1 MNIALPAYVLTFST
15 GQFCMD
21 VTAMPINIHIL
32 INSSSLREFQMQT
45 IWPVIQGTLF
55 LLFYS
60 VYFPAPEAHAA
71 PPVPVI
77 IQKIETGRIVDRV
90 EALGTLRANEKVEI
104 TATVTDTIT
113 AIHFEDGQRVNKGD
127 ILIEMTSEEEHALLE
142 EEKSTHAE
150 AKKQYDRWEQMINA
164 GATSKAQFDERRR
177 DLNTAQARLRAIE
190 SRLQDRLII
199 APFSGVVGL
208 RNVSVGALI
217 EPGDLI
223 TTLDDDSV
231 MKLDFSV
238 PAIHLAAIH
247 QGLAI
252 EARSPAYAGRIFTG
266 RVDSIGSRI
275 DPATRAIVVRAILEN
290 SEKLLKP
297 GLLMNVTLQK
307 NPRDALIMP
316 EEALIPSG
324 RTNYV
329 FVVQPDA
336 SPPVAKR
343 REVQIGTRRI
353 GEVEIVSGVEA
364 GEFVVIHGT
373 QRVRPGQPVD
383 IIATAED
390 NEPLTEL
397 LSRKRG
403 DSLP

>member
-1 MNIALPAYVLTFST
+1 
-15 GQFCMD
+15 
-21 VTAMPINIHIL
+21 
-32 INSSSLREFQMQT
+32 
-45 IWPVIQGTLF
+45 
-55 LLFYS
+55 
-60 VYFPAPEAHAA
+60 
-71 PPVPVI
+71 
-77 IQKIETGRIVDRV
+77 
-90 EALGTLRANEKVEI
+90 
-104 TATVTDTIT
+104 
-113 AIHFEDGQRVNKGD
+113 
-127 ILIEMTSEEEHALLE
+127 
-142 EEKSTHAE
+142 
-150 AKKQYDRWEQMINA
+150 
-164 GATSKAQFDERRR
+164 
-177 DLNTAQARLRAIE
+177 
-190 SRLQDRLII
+190 
-199 APFSGVVGL
+199 
-208 RNVSVGALI
+208 VGALI

-223 TTLDDDSV
+223 TTLDDDRV
-231 MKLDFSV
+231 MKLDFTV
-238 PAIHLAAIH
+238 PAIHLAALR

-252 EARSPAYAGRIFTG
+252 EARSPSYDGQIFTG

-275 DPATRAIVVRAILEN
+275 DPATRAIVVRAILDN

-307 NPRDALIMP
+307 NPRDALIVP

-336 SPPVAKR
+336 SPPVAER

-353 GEVEIVSGVEA
+353 GEVEIVSGVKA

-390 NEPLTEL
+390 NQPLTEL

-403 DSLP
+403 DTPQ

>member
-1 MNIALPAYVLTFST
+1 M
-15 GQFCMD
+15 
-21 VTAMPINIHIL
+21 H
-32 INSSSLREFQMQT
+32 T
-45 IWPVIQGTLF
+45 IWPVHLGTLF
-55 LLFYS
+55 LLFFS
-60 VYFPAPEAHAA
+60 GYFPVPQAQAA

-77 IQKIETGRIVDRV
+77 IKEAETARFIDRI
-90 EALGTLRANEKVEI
+90 EALGTLRANEKVAI
-104 TATVTDTIT
+104 TATVTETIT
-113 AIHFEDGQRVNKGD
+113 AIHFADGQRVEKGD
-127 ILIEMTSEEEHALLE
+127 ILIEMTSKEEHALLE
-142 EEKSTHAE
+142 EEKSTLAE
-150 AKKQYDRWEQMINA
+150 AKKQYHRWEQMINA
-164 GATSKAQFDERRR
+164 GATSKAQFDEQRRNL
-177 DLNTAQARLRAIE
+177 DTARARLRAIE

-231 MKLDFSV
+231 MKLDFTV
-238 PAIHLAAIH
+238 PAVHLAALQ

-252 EARSPAYAGRIFTG
+252 EARSPAYAGRVFKG
-266 RVDSIGSRI
+266 RIDSIGSRI

-307 NPRDALIMP
+307 NPREALVIP

-329 FVVQPDA
+329 LVVQPDA
-336 SPPVAKR
+336 QPRVAER
-343 REVQIGTRRI
+343 REVQLGMRRV
-353 GEVEIVSGVEA
+353 GEVEIVSGLRA
-364 GEFVVIHGT
+364 GEYIVIHGSL
-373 QRVRPGQPVD
+373 RVRPGQPVD

-397 LSRKRG
+397 LSRQRG
-403 DSLP
+403 EAQP